1 MRTEEAAETG
11 KLGVESGGKG
21 MRSQVGGFAGES
33 TETGVAYRDT
43 MDARIEA
50 VDRVNFTD
58 LKGQGSGKMHVLFED
73 KVVRA
78 KSFYANPEGAVDKR
92 KLRLRTNHFIKV
104 AKQDAEAMEN
114 ANRMPERSEEHTS
127 ELQSLMRNSYAGV
140 CLT

>member
-78 KSFYANPEGAVDKR
+78 KSFYANPEGEVDKR
-92 KLRLRTNHFIKV
+92 KLRLRTNHFIQV
-104 AKQDAEAMEN
+104 AKIGRQSGG
-114 ANRMPERSEEHTS
+114 ERVG
-127 ELQSLMRNSYAGV
+127 QYD
-140 CLT
+140 